1 MHANA
6 NDQKLGIVIPVSDEI
21 DFKTKAITKDKGHR
35 IMIKES
41 TQEEDTILNIHVPI
55 QEHLNI

>member
-1 MHANA
+1 M
-6 NDQKLGIVIPVSDEI
+6 IPVSDEI